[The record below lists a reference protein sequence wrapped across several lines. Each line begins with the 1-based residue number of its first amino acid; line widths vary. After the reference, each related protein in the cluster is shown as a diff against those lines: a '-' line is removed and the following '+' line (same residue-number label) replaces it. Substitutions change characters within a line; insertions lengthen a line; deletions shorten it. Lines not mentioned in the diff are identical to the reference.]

1 VHPLRK
7 KALRDVLHLRGQ
19 LVAVMVVVA
28 AGVAL
33 FVTLRSMNGYLTDAR
48 DDYYRSHR
56 FAHVFAHLERA
67 PERMA
72 SRIAAIPGV
81 SAVDTR
87 VVADVVLDV
96 PGLEEPASGRLIS
109 VPEGR
114 LPALNRPE
122 LRRGRWVAAGRA
134 GEVVASDAFAR
145 ANGLALGD
153 SVGAVIHGRWQR
165 LRVVGTAIS
174 PEYVYE
180 IRAGDLFPD
189 NRRFGVLWMGRPAL
203 AAAFD
208 LEGGF
213 NDVTVGLAPGAV
225 ERDVIA
231 RLDDLLARHGG
242 GSAFGREEQVSH
254 RFLSDEIAET
264 QVTSLLLPAIFLAVT
279 AFLLHLVLSRLV
291 GLQRE
296 QIAVL
301 KAFGYR
307 NPQVAWHY
315 VELALLPLAGGA
327 VAGIVLGLWLA
338 HGLAAVYAR
347 FFQFPDARFVP
358 EPGVIAAAVLVT
370 VGAALLG
377 ALDAVRRAL
386 ALPPAEAMRPDA
398 PAVFRRSLLE
408 RWPAGRR
415 LPLPARVVARHLH
428 RHPWKTALG
437 VLGTGFAVAIV
448 FTGQNLWDTI
458 EVMKQVQ
465 FEQVQRQDLL
475 LTFRQPLSPSAGH
488 ALARLPG
495 VLRVEPFRAVA
506 VDARSGH
513 RSRRVAL
520 MGLEQD
526 GQLWRPVDRR
536 GLPAALPPAGALLT
550 RALAERLE
558 VRPGDTVTLAVLEGD
573 RRVREVRVTAT
584 VDELM
589 GLTVY
594 MERSAAHRLLAE
606 GERWSGALLRL
617 DPASEP
623 ELLARLARL
632 PPVAGVAVRRSVL
645 ASFEDT
651 LEESFLIS
659 ILSIL
664 GFACVI
670 AVGMVYNGAR
680 VALSE
685 RGRELASLR
694 VLGFSRGQV
703 AAMLLGEQAALLALA
718 MPVGLALGAGLCSL
732 VVWRFATDL
741 FRLPLVLQGSTA
753 LVAMGVV
760 LVAALGSPWLVRRR
774 IDRLDL
780 VAVLKTRE

>member
-19 LVAVMVVVA
+19 LVAVMFVVA

-760 LVAALGSPWLVRRR
+760 LVAALGSAWLVRRR